1 MMFGKK
7 NTTAPNVFHLLLASP
22 HLIFNTF
29 PWCHLFFFS
38 RRIYP
43 PLNHFPFNSGI
54 SFKLRSSG
62 LNFNFKLV
70 LFRLALC
77 RVFMLPKCNSVWKP
91 RISWQVVCSFTSAS
105 SRAPSVTNT
114 VEWSILSIAAKII
127 ATWTD
132 KKFRG
137 AQIDHHVFIERMT
150 NCGAL

>member
-43 PLNHFPFNSGI
+43 PLSHFPFNSGI

-62 LNFNFKLV
+62 QISILN
-70 LFRLALC
+70 LC
-77 RVFMLPKCNSVWKP
+77 FSDWRFVESFMLPKCNSVWKP